1 MTLRIKYKSYKVGPG
16 HPPKEFQFKPG
27 QSGNPNG
34 RPIGRKS
41 MHAIIREEMSRMIIV
56 KEGKEVSEIP
66 IKQALGRRWVNEALK
81 GNLKAA
87 KILIQF
93 MPNETDGEFA
103 F

>member
-1 MTLRIKYKSYKVGPG
+1 MKLHVYKVGPG

-27 QSGNPNG
+27 QSGNPSG

-41 MHAIIREEMSRMIIV
+41 MHAIIREEMNRTIIV
-56 KEGKEVSEIP
+56 KEGKEISEISV
-66 IKQALGRRWVNEALK
+66 KQALGRLWVNEALK
-81 GNLKAA
+81 GNIKVA

-93 MPNETDGEFA
+93 MPHEAEGEFA